1 MRCFRLPGALAAIA
15 LVATATVL
23 SAEQT
28 DSKSVT
34 ITAQIGSRT
43 SLKVSS
49 QLLQF
54 DVTEPGRDAM
64 ATVDFS
70 AGARTRQGE
79 EVVLTIEPM
88 RAIEGP
94 GGAADVDT
102 ALTFTGHGE
111 GTLSG
116 ALDPIAPTV
125 AGRWHGSGLRTG
137 RMTFALRADA
147 AGTYHLPVRFV
158 LSTP

>member
-1 MRCFRLPGALAAIA
+1 MRCLRLLGLLAALAI
-15 LVATATVL
+15 VATTTVL
-23 SAEQT
+23 SAEAT

-34 ITAQIGSRT
+34 ITAMFGSRT

-54 DVTEPGRDAM
+54 DVTEPGRDAI

-79 EVVLTIEPM
+79 EVVLTVEPM
-88 RAIEGP
+88 RAIDGP
-94 GGAADVDT
+94 GGAADVET
-102 ALTFTGHGE
+102 ALTFTGQGD

-116 ALDPIAPTV
+116 TLDPIAPTV

-137 RMTFALRADA
+137 RVTFALRVNA
-147 AGTYHLPVRFV
+147 AGTYQVPVRFV